1 MENVIP
7 LDQGRRHAR
16 ASSISGTTA
25 KSSAVTR
32 LSVALRKARAKS
44 FDNQTLPRRSREM
57 VVRSHEA
64 PASRISEAISSSS
77 SPLDCMNSESR
88 MAPNVHTA
96 HIDVKSDC
104 ASGAVEAAK
113 AAVHIAHMA
122 KTAGKSRPSERP
134 NAKQWGPTYLRAWRQ
149 KAKLSLEKA
158 AAEMGYRDHTM
169 LSKIE
174 RGQQPYQQEILEAA
188 AKLYGTTVWA
198 LLYCPPDIPPE
209 QMFEAF
215 QRSIRPR

>member
-1 MENVIP
+1 
-7 LDQGRRHAR
+7 
-16 ASSISGTTA
+16 
-25 KSSAVTR
+25 
-32 LSVALRKARAKS
+32 
-44 FDNQTLPRRSREM
+44 
-57 VVRSHEA
+57 
-64 PASRISEAISSSS
+64 
-77 SPLDCMNSESR
+77 
-88 MAPNVHTA
+88 MAQNVHTA

-104 ASGAVEAAK
+104 ASGVVEAAK
-113 AAVHIAHMA
+113 TSVHATHMA
-122 KTAGKSRPSERP
+122 KTAGKPRPNERPS
-134 NAKQWGPTYLRAWRQ
+134 AKRWQPTYLRAWRQ

-188 AKLYGTTVWA
+188 AKLYNTTVWA